1 MVEPLEPA
9 DYRALRDGEDPPV
22 LLDVREAEEW
32 DICRIEG
39 ARWIPMGELA
49 VRHVELDPDRP
60 TVVVCHHG
68 VRSSHVALALERLGF
83 ERVYN
88 LSGGVDRWARE
99 VDPSMARY

>member
-1 MVEPLEPA
+1 MVEPLDPA
-9 DYRALRDGEDPPV
+9 DLSALRDGDDPPV

-32 DICRIEG
+32 EICRIEG
-39 ARWIPMGELA
+39 ALWIPMGELA

-68 VRSSHVALALERLGF
+68 VRSAHVALALERLGF

-99 VDPSMARY
+99 VDPTMARY